1 MIQVIVLH
9 AFIPS
14 ISRYRLP
21 TIRQTVFSAEYRS
34 KEEGSGERGKQ
45 NPFSS
50 KTLHAGGTD
59 NTQSKFKPHRKGRL
73 RKQNLPFIICH
84 VPWCFLFKK
93 KKKQFTPSPAIRLDS
108 QFSNVLKPALW
119 KIPGMKEAARAL
131 FPFYRWDRVTGGEET
146 WLSPP
151 PPTRGNQGWNFA
163 EGFRQG
169 PVPPFP
175 GPLRS
180 QLPSPLLPSGYKTL
194 TSVWSNSSLP
204 CKVASCRLF

>member
-1 MIQVIVLH
+1 MLVEQ
-9 AFIPS
+9 
-14 ISRYRLP
+14 
-21 TIRQTVFSAEYRS
+21 TIHKVSLNHTEKEDSGNKTSHLLYAMYPDVFY
-34 KEEGSGERGKQ
+34 
-45 NPFSS
+45 
-50 KTLHAGGTD
+50 L
-59 NTQSKFKPHRKGRL
+59 
-73 RKQNLPFIICH
+73 
-84 VPWCFLFKK
+84 KK

-151 PPTRGNQGWNFA
+151 PPTRGNQGWNFT